1 MKRKI
6 MSLLLVCTFVVS
18 LALFAT
24 ACTSEAAKPLWEAS
38 NERNKIVVISDLH
51 LGIDDRY
58 TEMID
63 NRPLLVDFLK
73 RLQNTED
80 VSELV
85 IAGDF
90 LDEWFLPVYYPVYT
104 DQEQFYREVIEN
116 NQVVIDELN
125 KVADSGIKLVYV
137 IGNHDITLEK
147 EVLQKAIPKIKQS
160 RDAKGLGAYYT
171 GDQKEIVIEH
181 GHRYDVFSAP
191 DAVSNA
197 ELTGNDDSI
206 LPAGYFYARYAATW
220 VLEDKPTV
228 AKELPVVATVPDRT
242 NVDQYGAYVYYSILK
257 NITGHITPNEGL
269 DEEIFDMRIAGF
281 DDAYTYLDFYP
292 TEQPDGTISA
302 PVLYR
307 NIQRTWDERQKLNK
321 VKVKNTFIEAAS
333 GALDWKYFLKQAR
346 VQYIDNPEESVD
358 IVVFGHTHG
367 PTLQDLGNG
376 AYYINS
382 GTWIDDNTNFPSGA
396 RTFTVITDGKENS
409 AVLYSFGEDGSL
421 IDLGVGIN

>member
-1 MKRKI
+1 MKKKI

-24 ACTSEAAKPLWEAS
+24 GCTSEAAKPLWEAG

-58 TEMID
+58 SEMID

-73 RLQNTED
+73 RLQNTKD

-160 RDAKGLGAYYT
+160 RDVKGLGAYYT
-171 GDQKEIVIEH
+171 GDKHEIVIEH

-191 DAVSNA
+191 DTVSNA

-228 AKELPVVATVPDRT
+228 AKELPVVATVPDKT
-242 NVDQYGAYVYYSILK
+242 NADQYGAYIYYSILK

-269 DEEIFDMRIAGF
+269 DEEIFDMRVAGF
-281 DDAYTYLDFYP
+281 DDAYTFLDFYP
-292 TEQPDGTISA
+292 AQQPDGTISA

-307 NIQRTWDERQKLNK
+307 NIQRTWDERQMLNK
-321 VKVKNTFIEAAS
+321 VKVKNSFIEAAS

-367 PTLQDLGNG
+367 PTLQNLGNG

-382 GTWIDDNTNFPSGA
+382 GTWIDDNTVYPDGA

-409 AVLYSFGEDGSL
+409 VVLYSFGEDGSL
-421 IDLGVGIN
+421 VDLGVGIN